1 MSLPSQSPTPVAEK
15 LHSFTISLSVYGPKK
30 KEKGKTAP
38 KATMK
43 TKELTFAVNDT
54 NYLDF
59 LQHVLD
65 KHGQGQYR
73 VSSSKHFPFK
83 FVPPKARSQA
93 VSNAINVDNE
103 VDYKDMVKR
112 IHSVHPGPTKIYIDM
127 KHVEKLPTINGSGD
141 ESNSSGEDSGKQKH
155 SDLDMR
161 LAQWR
166 MKLLSRYK
174 NENNEGMTYVGPAG
188 PIPLSPV
195 MVLDWCH
202 ALDEGQATLLV
213 PPNLES
219 FNWSNKVPFLHPARK
234 VQAQVSQNIDINSIT
249 GVLLLQMLANSGLL
263 SPSVSSARTSP
274 VLPPATPTRVPQD
287 PPISPPI
294 PSPSHLSHFLRYAES
309 NLGVCNATL
318 YEWELEL
325 QLIGPDIL
333 MDIDDQTLAR
343 AGIAT
348 GDIIRLKKGSLL
360 WWNGP
365 DAKRK
370 HSDTGASSGNERV
383 GQASS
388 PPTRPSKKIVY
399 EKRFKDGGGCHFTAS
414 PMTINKDDDG
424 SKPAPL
430 DYDLYY
436 HCESQ
441 DQWLPVPRGFVV
453 DETGEESEDNVFST

>member
-1 MSLPSQSPTPVAEK
+1 AEK
-15 LHSFTISLSVYGPKK
+15 LHSFTILLSVHGPKK

-43 TKELTFAVNDT
+43 TKELTFAVNNT
-54 NYLDF
+54 NYLNF

-93 VSNAINVDNE
+93 ISNAINVDNK

-112 IHSVHPGPTKIYIDM
+112 IHSIHPGPMKIYIDM

-161 LAQWR
+161 LAWWC
-166 MKLLSRYK
+166 MKLLSWYK

-188 PIPLSPV
+188 PIPLSPA

-202 ALDEGQATLLV
+202 ALDEGQATLSV

-219 FNWSNKVPFLHPARK
+219 FNWSNKALFLHPACK
-234 VQAQVSQNIDINSIT
+234 VQAQASQNIDINSIT

-263 SPSVSSARTSP
+263 SPSVSSACTSP
-274 VLPPATPTRVPQD
+274 VPPPATPTCMPQD

-294 PSPSHLSHFLRYAES
+294 PSPSHLSHFLCYTES
-309 NLGVCNATL
+309 NLSVRNTTL

-325 QLIGPDIL
+325 QSIGPDIL
-333 MDIDDQTLAR
+333 MDIDDQTLNR

-348 GDIIRLKKGSLL
+348 GDIIHLKKGSLL

-370 HSDTGASSGNERV
+370 CSNTGASSG
-383 GQASS
+383 
-388 PPTRPSKKIVY
+388 
-399 EKRFKDGGGCHFTAS
+399 
-414 PMTINKDDDG
+414 
-424 SKPAPL
+424 
-430 DYDLYY
+430 
-436 HCESQ
+436 
-441 DQWLPVPRGFVV
+441 
-453 DETGEESEDNVFST
+453 